1 MALFFSFL
9 CALWDICFSYGM
21 GASFI
26 HCFKNIIEN
35 AAIDSEMESFTRKS
49 KIKTTQQYRSRVGY
63 DWKNSAI
70 EEICFTFTQLC
81 SKQFQKLMT
90 LDLKVN
96 IALSQIF

>member
-35 AAIDSEMESFTRKS
+35 AAIDSKMESFTRKS

-63 DWKNSAI
+63 DWKNSSI
-70 EEICFTFTQLC
+70 EEIYFTFTALFQTI
-81 SKQFQKLMT
+81 SKIDDFR
-90 LDLKVN
+90 
-96 IALSQIF
+96 F